1 MKVFLDEMNFGI
13 GRLRSKNVENEQAKM
28 FYLIILKDR
37 SRSVDV

>member
-1 MKVFLDEMNFGI
+1 MI
-13 GRLRSKNVENEQAKM
+13 GNKNKEEKDVENEQVKM